1 MLIFDSRCLIV
12 VPVRQL
18 VASEVIRQPETLW
31 LAVTSS
37 LEMDLRYS
45 FTEGT
50 LSTFADFFR
59 RQVLLMCRN

>member
-1 MLIFDSRCLIV
+1 MLDRGSRT
-12 VPVRQL
+12 PV
-18 VASEVIRQPETLW
+18 VASEVIRQPETPW

-37 LEMDLRYS
+37 LEVDLRHS